1 MGYFSMYQ
9 TPKLNEKIFDY
20 IQKFESVDELQIWGL
35 PETDVIVNRF
45 IELLDDAIKK
55 GSKIKNERLLEE
67 FNLEEIKLVDGNQF
81 HTKRSLWD

>member
-45 IELLDDAIKK
+45 IELIDDAIRK

-67 FNLEEIKLVDGNQF
+67 FNLEEIKLVDG
-81 HTKRSLWD
+81 KPVPY